1 MLSVKSY
8 ENPKVLN
15 FENAVSVM
23 DGGKQTLGSGA
34 DSVPRRTMRAAN
46 RGRSVVRAR

>member
-15 FENAVSVM
+15 YAKKVNTGVEDIICIS
-23 DGGKQTLGSGA
+23 THIWI
-34 DSVPRRTMRAAN
+34 
-46 RGRSVVRAR
+46 